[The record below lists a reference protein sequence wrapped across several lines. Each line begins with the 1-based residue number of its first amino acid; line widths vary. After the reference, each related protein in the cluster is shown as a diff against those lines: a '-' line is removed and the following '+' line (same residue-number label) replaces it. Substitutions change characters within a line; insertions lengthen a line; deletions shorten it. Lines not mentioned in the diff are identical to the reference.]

1 MDCLSAL
8 PLCKGEQ
15 TGDSGSGSGT
25 DSLSK
30 DGCAC
35 SQVQKVSLLGQ
46 NCTCSVVPFPS
57 PAFLLLSSLYLL
69 LSHMRLCP
77 LVVASLELPEFLS
90 DFQTLSKLKLD
101 HQASRGVGD
110 CQQLLGVGHGIS
122 CGWQFWGIFQ
132 ESGKPSFS

>member
-1 MDCLSAL
+1 MQSGA
-8 PLCKGEQ
+8 KGEL
-15 TGDSGSGSGT
+15 TGAK
-25 DSLSK
+25 LY
-30 DGCAC
+30 
-35 SQVQKVSLLGQ
+35 VF
-46 NCTCSVVPFPS
+46 SVAFPS

-122 CGWQFWGIFQ
+122 CGWQFLGIFQ